1 MAMHLS
7 AHMHLVTDATK
18 ATCKINDDATLAFA
32 HITSGEAR
40 VLYVEAASPVYA
52 RVALA
57 ARI

>member
-1 MAMHLS
+1 
-7 AHMHLVTDATK
+7 MHLVTDATQ
-18 ATCKINDDATLAFA
+18 ATCEINDDATLAFA